1 MKNISSPR
9 FPKPQSGN
17 SRRIRRRSDFLARL
31 AGVVMVAQGDA
42 KARNHADLLELS
54 LTETQIA
61 NGKRWAGDF
70 KPQPSATTL
79 LPVLRSGPTAVSGAS
94 REKQTPDS
102 K

>member
-1 MKNISSPR
+1 MKNISSHR
-9 FPKPQSGN
+9 FPKSQSGN
-17 SRRIRRRSDFLARL
+17 SKRIRRTRDFLARL
-31 AGVVMVAQGDA
+31 AGVVVVAQGDA

-54 LTETQIA
+54 LTENQIA

-70 KPQPSATTL
+70 KPQPSATPL
-79 LPVLRSGPTAVSGAS
+79 FPALRSGPTAVSGAF